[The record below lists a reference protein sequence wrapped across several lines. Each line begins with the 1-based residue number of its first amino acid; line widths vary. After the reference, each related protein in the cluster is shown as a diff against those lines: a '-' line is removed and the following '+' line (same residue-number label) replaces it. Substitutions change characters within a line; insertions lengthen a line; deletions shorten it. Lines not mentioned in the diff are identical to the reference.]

1 MGMNVSSG
9 GKGNQVSPAMNVTP
23 LVDVVLVLLI
33 IFMVVAP
40 LLDKQIWLRLPKKE
54 NVEKNQPPPPDADKP
69 VVLTVDAQGAIRIN
83 QNVIEKA
90 ELRDRLRKIFAARAD
105 QVLYF
110 DAADEAPYG
119 VTVQV
124 MDIAKQGGAK
134 GIAILTEKV
143 AGN

>member
-1 MGMNVSSG
+1 MGMNAPTGSKG
-9 GKGNQVSPAMNVTP
+9 GNVSPVMNVTP

-40 LLDKQIWLRLPKKE
+40 LLDKQIWLRLPAKE
-54 NVEKNQPPPPDADKP
+54 NAQKNEPPPPDADKP
-69 VVLTVDAQGAIRIN
+69 VVLTVDAQGTIRIN
-83 QNVIEKA
+83 QNVIDKSD
-90 ELRDRLRKIFAARAD
+90 LRERLRKIFAARAD

-110 DAADEAPYG
+110 DATDETPYG